1 MARTVCDVGA
11 FERAAGQDCAGGEAD
26 DADGDGVC
34 RAEDNCP
41 AGFNPRQG
49 AVVFPH
55 TVRAASSDRFVW
67 DEPTDV
73 SFVRGDLSLVDVY
86 ATNGSGDLAA
96 ADSLTD
102 AELPVAGAGFYYML
116 RLGGECT
123 VGSWQTRHGGQ
134 PGRDESLP

>member
-1 MARTVCDVGA
+1 MY
-11 FERAAGQDCAGGEAD
+11 ERYQTKALETRLRIPLLYGV
-26 DADGDGVC
+26 DAVHGHNNVI
-34 RAEDNCP
+34 
-41 AGFNPRQG
+41 G

-134 PGRDESLP
+134 PGRDTSLP